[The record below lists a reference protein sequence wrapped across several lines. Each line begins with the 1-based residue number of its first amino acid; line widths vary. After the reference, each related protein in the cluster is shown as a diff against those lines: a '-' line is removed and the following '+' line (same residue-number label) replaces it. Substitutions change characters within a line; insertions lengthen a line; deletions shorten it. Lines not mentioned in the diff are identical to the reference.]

1 MTFRPYSDGN
11 FNVAIQI
18 GKGIIGHVKVPK
30 PVYDYILQLE
40 NAVRDETGYIK
51 SKLKEIYP
59 SRF

>member
-11 FNVAIQI
+11 CNVAVQVGDGVIE
-18 GKGIIGHVKVPK
+18 HVAVPK

-40 NAVRDETGYIK
+40 NAVRDDTGYVK
-51 SKLKEIYP
+51 SRLKEIYP